1 MFVFI
6 FIASSFKNYWS
17 FICIIQSHLFVSF
30 VFSEAV
36 QDKLLSDYEA
46 EMKKDASKKPSHA
59 KKDSNASDDWE
70 KLSDDA
76 SSKWNKRNWM
86 KPFCIFAE
94 FYLYI
99 LYCSIPF
106 SPRLLLPCT
115 ASYAELW
122 KSYSPMASQLCMTP
136 KSVIHTVPV
145 SQVEQNLLHFWEHV
159 NCGAYIL

>member
-6 FIASSFKNYWS
+6 FIASSLKNYWS
-17 FICIIQSHLFVSF
+17 FILFKSF
-30 VFSEAV
+30 VCFIVVFSEAV

-122 KSYSPMASQLCMTP
+122 KSYSPMASQLCIMP